1 MDCQAGL
8 PGGVVA
14 RHKGIAQKK
23 LVVSVEKSGE
33 LVWKIIRFSKNE
45 GGRIKTEVTKRRG
58 VHATI
63 VLWLIYGNLRLLLGR
78 LACRCVIKS
87 REG

>member
-14 RHKGIAQKK
+14 RHKGITPKK

-33 LVWKIIRFSKNE
+33 LVWKIIKFSK
-45 GGRIKTEVTKRRG
+45 K
-58 VHATI
+58 
-63 VLWLIYGNLRLLLGR
+63 
-78 LACRCVIKS
+78 
-87 REG
+87 